1 VRLFRQPLVG
11 LADLEPQEHHARPHS
26 PADRRPDRRRRG
38 AGRPHRASAAAAPP
52 AVPVISPL
60 AGTGQ
65 SGYSGDGGPATSAT
79 TSAVEDVVRD
89 QRGTTWIADTY
100 NNAVRTVDRRG
111 VISTFVG
118 PEAGLNLPFDL
129 ALDPRGRLYV
139 ADTYNHRIVRFDAP
153 GATPVVLLDGL
164 RFPSASTSRRTAG
177 SWSPT
182 PSPTA
187 CGPGARRVTDD
198 DRGQQHP
205 GGGPDRSHPYD
216 VTASGD
222 AVLIADTGRHRVV
235 EARDGVL
242 TRVAGTGLAGFSGD
256 GGPADQAQLWSPSG
270 IDARP
275 NGSFA
280 VADFRNHRV
289 RLVDVRDDHDR
300 RRQRHG
306 RLVRR
311 RRAGDG
317 RVDQHPRRRVAEPGR
332 THPDDR
338 GHLRHRVRSVQGQ
351 APLS

>member
-1 VRLFRQPLVG
+1 
-11 LADLEPQEHHARPHS
+11 
-26 PADRRPDRRRRG
+26 
-38 AGRPHRASAAAAPP
+38 
-52 AVPVISPL
+52 
-60 AGTGQ
+60 
-65 SGYSGDGGPATSAT
+65 
-79 TSAVEDVVRD
+79 
-89 QRGTTWIADTY
+89 
-100 NNAVRTVDRRG
+100 
-111 VISTFVG
+111 
-118 PEAGLNLPFDL
+118 
-129 ALDPRGRLYV
+129 
-139 ADTYNHRIVRFDAP
+139 
-153 GATPVVLLDGL
+153 
-164 RFPSASTSRRTAG
+164 
-177 SWSPT
+177 
-182 PSPTA
+182 
-187 CGPGARRVTDD
+187 
-198 DRGQQHP
+198 
-205 GGGPDRSHPYD
+205 

-280 VADFRNHRV
+280 VATSAITGSGWSTSA
-289 RLVDVRDDHDR
+289 DDHDR